1 MRLWPDGS
9 SDSAQNNLSKAI
21 DDVERDWDAGVDY
34 MERSM
39 DNMDNTDRNNSGY
52 GVTSRDNLCTSG
64 FTMATE
70 AGIWVIMTTVI
81 IIPKRK
87 DDFIFNKLN
96 FSGGVSVGKY
106 IRKAVIGKIKVK

>member
-1 MRLWPDGS
+1 MKKAFVLISAAALCAALAGCS

-52 GVTSRDNLCTSG
+52 GAVHGLLSG
-64 FTMATE
+64 ILYRRSPFQSA
-70 AGIWVIMTTVI
+70 W
-81 IIPKRK
+81 K
-87 DDFIFNKLN
+87 
-96 FSGGVSVGKY
+96 
-106 IRKAVIGKIKVK
+106 

>member
-1 MRLWPDGS
+1 MKKAFVLISAAALCAALAGCS

-52 GVTSRDNLCTSG
+52 GVTSRDNLSTSG
-64 FTMATE
+64 FYYGDGSGYMGYYDNGYYNTE
-70 AGIWVIMTTVI
+70 AQ
-81 IIPKRK
+81 R
-87 DDFIFNKLN
+87 
-96 FSGGVSVGKY
+96 
-106 IRKAVIGKIKVK
+106 